1 MTVYRLPGH
10 ILLYKASPMPSPHT
24 LPVPPAL
31 LIRACDEVDRRVGHL
46 PFHRNGIEV
55 GWSLVGAA
63 LEELNAEPTRALA
76 LREYT
81 ADGGWVR
88 VDGLDIH
95 LALRGIV
102 GEGAAAAIA
111 EVLIQAGIAQK
122 VSIPHRRL
130 RRMCRGVRLL
140 PPWTWHIASDQKHP
154 VSLTENTLHV
164 PEDLRSWKTLC
175 PVCRAGML
183 KTVTGQRLFG
193 IMPTDFIACT
203 HCGAKFVPDND
214 DYRLVSIAVKSDPI
228 WGRHLNKTMS
238 PDAWEALAHQSGS
251 LAKRQQDRTRRDQRQ
266 KATTR
271 ANEKIIPN
279 PQESLAVPVGSRT
292 HYFTTLTL
300 HYQRRGIHDL
310 YSRNTVS
317 LQEIIRLPAYR
328 SLAPVIHDQYSN
340 YLGTPVGFFLLE
352 LKERKDMFY
361 REFLHEYGDQ
371 VFCSFRT
378 DDDGIAKQNGVFV
391 VAVNGEVRATGA
403 SLNTFCRTVNE
414 ELGWLPPEMCYHA
427 GDPFPCHINALLC
440 RHKNDGG
447 IFVHPVKDEDEV
459 HRIAHELQV
468 RYTTKK
474 NGEGG
479 WCQDSE

>member
-1 MTVYRLPGH
+1 MTVYRLPVH
-10 ILLYKASPMPSPHT
+10 ILLYKAIPMPLPHP

-31 LIRACDEVDRRVGHL
+31 FIHACDEVDRRVGHL

-55 GWSLVGAA
+55 GRSLVGTA

-81 ADGGWVR
+81 ADGGRVR
-88 VDGLDIH
+88 VDGLDVH
-95 LALRGIV
+95 LALRGIE
-102 GEGAAAAIA
+102 GEGAAAVIA

-122 VSIPHRRL
+122 VSIPDRRS
-130 RRMCRGVRLL
+130 RRVVQGVRLL
-140 PPWTWHIASDQKHP
+140 LSWTWHIESDPKHP
-154 VSLTENTLHV
+154 IPKTENTVHV
-164 PEDLRSWKTLC
+164 PEDLRSWKNLC
-175 PVCRAGML
+175 PVCRAGTL
-183 KTVTGQRLFG
+183 NAVTGQRLFG

-203 HCGAKFVPDND
+203 YCGAKFVPDNN
-214 DYRLVSIAVKSDPI
+214 DYRLVSIAKKSDPI

-238 PDAWEALAHQSGS
+238 PDAWEAIAHQSGF
-251 LAKRQQDRTRRDQRQ
+251 LAKGHQFRTRGDQRQ

-279 PQESLAVPVGSRT
+279 PQERLAVPVGSRT
-292 HYFTTLTL
+292 YYFTALTL

-310 YSRNTVS
+310 YSRNTIS

-328 SLAPVIHDQYSN
+328 SLAPAIHDQYSN

-352 LKERKDMFY
+352 LKKRKDMFY

-371 VFCSFRT
+371 IFCSFRT

-391 VAVNGEVRATGA
+391 VAVNGEVMATGA
-403 SLNTFCRTVNE
+403 SLNTFCRTVND
-414 ELGWLPPEMCYHA
+414 ELGWLLPETCYCA
-427 GDPFPCHINALLC
+427 GDPFRCHINALLC
-440 RHKNDGG
+440 RYKNDGG

-459 HRIAHELQV
+459 HRIAHELHV
-468 RYTTKK
+468 RYTTK
-474 NGEGG
+474 NDGAGG